1 MKDVDLAQD
10 HLPFVRGPD
19 DIEEKFDEVQD
30 QEAKYTDAG
39 ANYDFSDSPYNLYE
53 DFVLPTNS
61 RITALNLH
69 DGDTLTYSQY
79 PDFYEFRVLKR
90 QNATWQFDQFGPFI
104 DKTVDEVYVCTGIH
118 YIDMDSNKNLSEDV
132 LPFFGQYVI
141 IVSIRGKDAKS
152 LNLTAKGHMK
162 MNRKEKETML

>member
-1 MKDVDLAQD
+1 M
-10 HLPFVRGPD
+10 PFVRGPD

-30 QEAKYTDAG
+30 QDTKYTDAD
-39 ANYDFSDSPYNLYE
+39 ANYDFSDSPNNLYE

-61 RITALNLH
+61 RITALNLY

-79 PDFYEFRVLKR
+79 PDFYEFRVLKKR
-90 QNATWQFDQFGPFI
+90 NATWQFDQFGPFI
-104 DKTVDEVYVCTGIH
+104 DKTVDEVYICTGIH
-118 YIDMDSNKNLSEDV
+118 YLSYNPQYIDVDSDKNLSEDV
-132 LPFFGQYVI
+132 LPPFGQYVI

-162 MNRKEKETML
+162 MNRKEKATML